1 MALDAGRPS
10 PPSANRAAGRRARCS
25 AVPDSATA
33 GTEQSTAIPQPTV
46 HVRFMLPLSVNFG
59 DSIVL
64 CGESAELGYWDPM
77 KAPHFTWSWSG
88 SSDVWILDVELP
100 AESKTECKVVHIT
113 AAGEVIWEYTA
124 NRVLEIPSVE
134 TMRDGEVTLMWCD
147 EVTDLVTPKI
157 LSSLASWDETDDSL
171 EGGSVPFGGLFGF
184 LSVEDDV
191 IEEKVIEDAVVEE
204 DVIKDVVIEED
215 VIDGEVIKDVVIE
228 DATVEET
235 AVEELQLEA
244 VIADT
249 IIEEPPLSKEA
260 KNRKATATALKNV
273 ATAGAFLAGIGG
285 AAALAGV
292 AFDAAMVDTVR

>member
-204 DVIKDVVIEED
+204 DVIKDVVIE
-215 VIDGEVIKDVVIE
+215 

-235 AVEELQLEA
+235 AVEELQPET

>member
-1 MALDAGRPS
+1 
-10 PPSANRAAGRRARCS
+10 
-25 AVPDSATA
+25 
-33 GTEQSTAIPQPTV
+33 
-46 HVRFMLPLSVNFG
+46 MLPLSVNFG

-191 IEEKVIEDAVVEE
+191 IEEKVIEDA
-204 DVIKDVVIEED
+204 
-215 VIDGEVIKDVVIE
+215 
-228 DATVEET
+228 TVEET